1 MEFLILDPVLY
12 ALEDI
17 LFVNTLIVCVLNRQ
31 EEEMLESEECLLSM
45 LDLIKYL
52 NHYSATSIE

>member
-31 EEEMLESEECLLSM
+31 EEEILESEGRLLSM

-52 NHYSATSIE
+52 NHHSATSIE